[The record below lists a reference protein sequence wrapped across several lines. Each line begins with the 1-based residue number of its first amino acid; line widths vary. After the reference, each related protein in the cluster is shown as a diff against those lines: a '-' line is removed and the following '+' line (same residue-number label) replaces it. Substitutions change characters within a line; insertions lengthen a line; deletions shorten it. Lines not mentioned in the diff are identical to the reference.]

1 MPRARAYL
9 NRCPPPLCRSLLGRL
24 MVGCDSVLIGES
36 CRKVWLD
43 TILER
48 FVEGNK
54 LLVVMPA

>member
-1 MPRARAYL
+1 
-9 NRCPPPLCRSLLGRL
+9 